1 MWPSFVGSNSTLSI
15 SSVFR
20 LVQCTWLHFSPP
32 LKELESR
39 VLEVVP
45 PPTWLSVVKQVGQL
59 SLIFLSRM
67 YYRSSPQVWSS
78 YYQPAWIG
86 VLIALSVFSI
96 YSDLFIDW
104 NLGISNWLF
113 GAPTV
118 TTQIFTGARRWWYYG
133 FIVLDIFFRVS
144 WAWRFSDLQSIWL
157 PFALSLVEIF
167 RRAMWFPLRIEGWQ
181 VSLSI
186 GPRGAAAA
194 GGVIEL
200 PPTVTDLSEFNL
212 HVSLPSRNFMGSRAR
227 TAHSDSE
234 GPPSSFL
241 AYSNLILSN
250 TVQVQVQLTCMILIS
265 LRGIIPALKHLKF
278 VVDDISTT
286 DRKVAYIQFL
296 KREAGETAISSPDAV
311 MQYWVSV

>member
-1 MWPSFVGSNSTLSI
+1 MLFTYLVWIIEALETTDPRTCHYDATAVPLFLYVGGLFYYLYYFWPSRTFLCTRVKRIIRRPVLADLFFADILTSFSK
-15 SSVFR
+15 
-20 LVQCTWLHFSPP
+20 CTWLHFSPP

-200 PPTVTDLSEFNL
+200 PPTGAAVGE
-212 HVSLPSRNFMGSRAR
+212 VELP
-227 TAHSDSE
+227 
-234 GPPSSFL
+234 
-241 AYSNLILSN
+241 
-250 TVQVQVQLTCMILIS
+250 
-265 LRGIIPALKHLKF
+265 PAL
-278 VVDDISTT
+278 
-286 DRKVAYIQFL
+286 
-296 KREAGETAISSPDAV
+296 
-311 MQYWVSV
+311 